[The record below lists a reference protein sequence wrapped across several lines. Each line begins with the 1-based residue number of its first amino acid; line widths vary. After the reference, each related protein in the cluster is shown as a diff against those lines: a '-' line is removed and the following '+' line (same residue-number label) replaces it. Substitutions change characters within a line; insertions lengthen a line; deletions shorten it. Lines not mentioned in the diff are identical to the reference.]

1 MSTLTYYGPGRFITP
16 LAKLVQVLIGSEAQ
30 VVNYFCSVYM
40 QRRWQQSTRVFTV
53 PGVGVVTKIK
63 LDHPMVL
70 QMIQLLFAVIFEK
83 LFGKNYSQI

>member
-1 MSTLTYYGPGRFITP
+1 MR
-16 LAKLVQVLIGSEAQ
+16 VLIGSEAQ
-30 VVNYFCSVYM
+30 VVNYFSGVYM
-40 QRRWQQSTRVFTV
+40 KQRRWQQSTRVFTV